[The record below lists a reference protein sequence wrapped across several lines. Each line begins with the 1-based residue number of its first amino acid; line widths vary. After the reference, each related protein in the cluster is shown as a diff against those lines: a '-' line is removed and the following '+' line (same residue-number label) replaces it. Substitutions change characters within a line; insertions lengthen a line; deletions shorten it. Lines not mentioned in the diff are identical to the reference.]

1 MLILMV
7 KCIVIVFSLM
17 FFFAE
22 TGGGLESLR
31 ATLQDVCDKGRESAD
46 SVFDLSGT
54 CTVSCSHATFFSIL
68 PLFPICSTER
78 QQFFVHTLPGNS
90 VGFGCVWSLQP
101 LLSIGAVAVLR
112 LSGVGLRCSGE
123 FRSKNAAVFCWF

>member
-1 MLILMV
+1 MV
-7 KCIVIVFSLM
+7 KCIVMVFSLM
-17 FFFAE
+17 VFFAE

-31 ATLQDVCDKGRESAD
+31 ATLQDVCDKGRESED

-54 CTVSCSHATFFSIL
+54 CSHCFLFSCDVLQYFAIISYL
-68 PLFPICSTER
+68 QSTER

-123 FRSKNAAVFCWF
+123 FCSKNAAGFCWF